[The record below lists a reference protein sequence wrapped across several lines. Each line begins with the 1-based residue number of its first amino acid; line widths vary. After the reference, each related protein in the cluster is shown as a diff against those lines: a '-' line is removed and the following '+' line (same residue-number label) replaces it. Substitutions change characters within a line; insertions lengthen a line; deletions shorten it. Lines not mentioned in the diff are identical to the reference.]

1 MSTSL
6 QAVREGRQL
15 SRAAVAR
22 RLGLSEQTI
31 YRMER
36 GKTEVKDVYLI
47 ALASVYEVDVNTL
60 KEAIAA

>member
-36 GKTEVKDVYLI
+36 GKTEVKDVHLI

>member
-1 MSTSL
+1 VSTSL

-36 GKTEVKDVYLI
+36 GKTEVKDVHLI